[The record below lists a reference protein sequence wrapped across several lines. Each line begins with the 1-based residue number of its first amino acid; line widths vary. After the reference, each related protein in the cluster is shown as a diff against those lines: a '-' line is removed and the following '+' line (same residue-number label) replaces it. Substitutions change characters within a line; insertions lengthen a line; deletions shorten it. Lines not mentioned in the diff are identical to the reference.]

1 MIERT
6 KKGFSLVE
14 VMLLFTVLAVFMAAS
29 MPVMT
34 KKIKAVPKK
43 AAHGVYRCVYDSSAN
58 GGRGALRE
66 YLYSSNKAIKNGV
79 IVNSC
84 SFNVPTAAMY
94 KVDLY
99 SAGAGGTRYGRL
111 ISRRNDDRY
120 ADRNMTGMNTTS
132 YRGTGTDV
140 APLREPEDKELVMFD
155 GMELIHSILTGDA
168 GNGGTGKV
176 SDYFSAVGSQCEAYD
191 MLYPTIDKKYAE
203 YTKKCQNIDS
213 IVKAENEKI
222 AFHRQLCESA
232 ESYTGNIDTICNRF
246 SSCSNL
252 FLQTYVYR
260 TCMACKYYKKSIEDC
275 DKEAEYEE
283 YKTKCNKNCKT
294 SYTDQAKATA
304 CGKAM
309 GECMSSTHGNYNYC
323 NPILQK
329 CLEDAKVE
337 ETDEKCE
344 KEKKNAC
351 EKYKSYSSFIR
362 TSTCSSKNSNKTKA
376 AEAAETCATSKY
388 GTAQRDYNNE
398 NMRNGT
404 GRGSCYGNPTT
415 TIKYQA
421 TDKNYSSYENNYH
434 KYHCTGFTDAPSY
447 ASTFSKNKVN
457 GLGYIN
463 GSTYLYPESI
473 DGYKWIHNEAD
484 LQKQAKAVY
493 GDDSQMFDADRTY
506 SGGNPVG
513 YVENQFRIFCE
524 LQYPAMSNKSKYTMV
539 KSSRT
544 GTGGTGGKGM
554 YMVLT
559 TPIRYV
565 PQAAATRD
573 QYLKDL
579 VSKGPKGFYP
589 VICTDSTLTNCSPGT
604 VVQDAGNGNSRYPS
618 FANASQRQNISS
630 SAGGAE
636 QFVAYGTNAE
646 AQKIYSNKIICKG
659 SGKYLKNSHCV
670 CDMPKYECQNGTV
683 VATEKRDETYYDT
696 DNRDCSVI
704 EKEKKASLQANC
716 GTDCPATCPEGMTCI
731 MQGNTPTCACRQK
744 GYGTNASPLT
754 DGKCGPCGNGNGA
767 HVAILDQA
775 KGIGAACVCSDP
787 SNNYYDPTTKSCKPK
802 NSGEDC
808 PTKNGKTATYN
819 IYKKACVCNDS
830 NYEYKKT
837 LQMCLPPCPSY
848 FTQYPGGKCIYTAPL
863 NPSHCAGSHTGDGRS
878 YCYDSS
884 VGAKYKIFSSS
895 YNPYVGFQ
903 APWHS
908 LWYEQRVS
916 NPQQYF
922 KGEEYNNLFTFKN
935 TMNML
940 GEDFDLQN
948 LHLQSNDT
956 NGMLLASMQAQ
967 DAERCDSY
975 EEGCHSGGGG
985 GGNSFNCNTLPQ
997 CRLDIDYPYIKH
1009 CQVPRLRDSRCPG
1022 SWQCQKCEY
1031 GYERVDEGCRC
1042 YKTNNCPPT
1051 KDEFDLVG
1059 TTCVCPSGTYY
1070 HGKKPMNNM
1079 CNQITCTIVSE
1090 DGYKLVRNE
1099 RNECQCPTGTVQ
1111 GNKGELPDITKSK
1124 TGAGYCNGST
1134 QPDCNGKRCYGMTKL
1149 DSLTCEC
1156 VCQDSTKDKLSESVC
1171 TPKCPPGMYHGP
1183 NASATNNDCK
1193 CINGGTYGPNGC
1205 VTSQTIY
1212 TGGTVT
1218 IQTNT
1223 TNGQDVKQYG
1233 AFHIPNIMYTSG
1245 SKDSIQTA
1253 ITSQATGGTRGWVDV
1268 TYNMTTSMNPSP
1280 FSLITYTAPTMGSTI
1295 SGKYSFTA
1303 TKTDGTSGHDVQIS
1317 SKRIQGLVTYADITA
1332 RSKGSGAITQ
1342 EPRMKL
1348 ESHLWSKQI
1357 SIGQA
1362 GTPGTHQHFV
1372 AVNLGTNCTFRVPAG
1387 GPVYDLMNKNVTQN
1401 VQKMQDDLAVIMTCR
1416 KDNQVVFDKRIEG
1429 GKYNTQPTPLQQ
1441 IWWQHNDW
1449 NKVLTYSSDAPRE
1462 HKTWAPTSIWA
1473 KVFNFM
1479 RRNGAYDLAA
1489 MGISDA
1495 GQGTTLSDRCTVPR
1509 GSFKMYMVN
1518 VLNGQETGRYKENS
1532 INDAKGLYNGAQ
1544 CYPNDTDDYGERLL
1558 YDDEPAVR
1566 SGGYQL
1572 NATPGGAGAVVIT
1585 W

>member
-434 KYHCTGFTDAPSY
+434 KYHCTGFTDSPSY

-484 LQKQAKAVY
+484 LQKQARAIY
-493 GDDSQMFDADRTY
+493 GSDAEMFDADRTY
-506 SGGNPVG
+506 SGGDPVG
-513 YVENQFRIFCE
+513 FVENQFRRFCE
-524 LQYPAMSNKSKYTMV
+524 LQYPAMSNRSKYTME

-565 PQAAATRD
+565 SQAAATRD

-589 VICTDSTLTNCSPGT
+589 VVCTDSTLRSCSPGT
-604 VVQDAGNGNSRYPS
+604 KVPDAGNGNSRYPS

-636 QFVAYGTNAE
+636 QFVAYGTNAQ
-646 AQKIYSNKIICKG
+646 AQTTYNNKTICKG

-670 CDMPKYECQNGTV
+670 CDMPKYVCKDRTV
-683 VATEKRDETYYDT
+683 VATETRDDT
-696 DNRDCSVI
+696 PLDNDNRDCSVI
-704 EKEKKASLQANC
+704 EKEFKANVQANC
-716 GTDCPATCPEGMTCI
+716 GTDCKATCPEGMTCV

-819 IYKKACVCNDS
+819 VYKKACVCNDS

-863 NPSHCAGSHTGDGRS
+863 NPSHCAGSHTGDGKN

-895 YNPYVGFQ
+895 YDPYVGFQ

-908 LWYEQRVS
+908 LWFEQKIS

-935 TMNML
+935 TLNML
-940 GEDFDLQN
+940 DEDISGRLG
-948 LHLQSNDT
+948 NDY
-956 NGMLLASMQAQ
+956 AQ
-967 DAERCDSY
+967 DRDCGDGPCGGRSLGCPEIFRCTSYNPANCKCTKCSGTLRPSYDGKYCEVTGADSEMACFTRY
-975 EEGCHSGGGG
+975 DVEDPRDCKIIEGCL
-985 GGNSFNCNTLPQ
+985 T
-997 CRLDIDYPYIKH
+997 
-1009 CQVPRLRDSRCPG
+1009 
-1022 SWQCQKCEY
+1022 
-1031 GYERVDEGCRC
+1031 
-1042 YKTNNCPPT
+1042 
-1051 KDEFDLVG
+1051 
-1059 TTCVCPSGTYY
+1059 
-1070 HGKKPMNNM
+1070 
-1079 CNQITCTIVSE
+1079 CNQTPINRYAHCIKCDTSK
-1090 DGYKLVRNE
+1090 GYKLKPRDECTCEKETTQNTAHNCLPGPIMNPNQAYAAYKQLNPNCTSIQFGGVRADDYY
-1099 RNECQCPTGTVQ
+1099 CTACATGYQLSSNGCSCTAVPSNCN
-1111 GNKGELPDITKSK
+1111 NKK
-1124 TGAGYCNGST
+1124 
-1134 QPDCNGKRCYGMTKL
+1134 CYGMTKL

-1156 VCQDSTKDKLSESVC
+1156 VCQDSTKDKISESVC
-1171 TPKCPPGMYHGP
+1171 TTKCPPGMHHGP

-1193 CINGGTYGPNGC
+1193 CDNGGTYGPNGC
-1205 VTSQTIY
+1205 VTSQTTY
-1212 TGGTVT
+1212 SGGNVT

-1233 AFHIPNIMYTSG
+1233 AFHIPNIMYTNG
-1245 SKDSIQTA
+1245 SSDSIQTA

-1268 TYNMTTSMNPSP
+1268 TYNMTTSLTPAP
-1280 FSLITYTAPTMGSTI
+1280 FSLRTYTYPSLGSTL
-1295 SGKYSFTA
+1295 SGKYSFTVS
-1303 TKTDGTSGHDVQIS
+1303 KTDGSSGHDVQIS
-1317 SKRIQGLVTYADITA
+1317 SRRIQGLVTYADITA

-1342 EPRMKL
+1342 EPRMKI
-1348 ESHLWSKQI
+1348 ESHLWSKQL